1 MNLPP
6 DIPYMAVAHRVL
18 NEMFA
23 YNVCT
28 MADGGRDAGLWVLLV
43 ITLATGVCAAY
54 TLLTVTGVFDNA
66 TATGRE
72 VRETTQPDSVAS
84 APEETLAEV
93 SGRPDRRTDAAA
105 TAPLASA
112 VGDSAML
119 GAVDALEHEIPNLV
133 LIDAQ
138 GSRQALAAIDLLR
151 QYRAAGHLGDVVVVH
166 IGNNGPLT
174 AEQFDEMMGVLD
186 GVRKVL
192 VVNLTVPPNVA
203 NPVAVP
209 NDAVLAE
216 GVRRYPEKAVLVD
229 WYSASAGHPEYF
241 WDGIHLTPQGARAYA
256 GLISSHV
263 GEPEGSFTL
272 PGPRE
277 RFSWGKGGSSG
288 VCVGP
293 SSWCLSVTRW

>member
-1 MNLPP
+1 
-6 DIPYMAVAHRVL
+6 
-18 NEMFA
+18 
-23 YNVCT
+23 
-28 MADGGRDAGLWVLLV
+28 MADGGRDAGLWILLV
-43 ITLATGVCAAY
+43 ITLVTGVCAAY
-54 TLLTVTGVFDNA
+54 TLLAVTGVFDDA

-72 VRETTQPDSVAS
+72 LRETTHPDRGAS
-84 APEETLAEV
+84 AREETRGEANGE
-93 SGRPDRRTDAAA
+93 PDERTDAAA
-105 TAPLASA
+105 GWTSA

-119 GAVDALEHEIPNLV
+119 GAVDALVQEIPNLA

-138 GSRQALAAIDLLR
+138 GSRQVPVAIDLLR

-166 IGNNGPLT
+166 VGNNGPLT
-174 AEQFDEMMGVLD
+174 AEQFDEMMGVLE
-186 GVRKVL
+186 GVSKVL

-203 NPVAVP
+203 DPVAVP

-216 GVRRYPEKAVLVD
+216 GVARYPEKAVLVD

-256 GLISSHV
+256 DLISSHV
-263 GEPEGSFTL
+263 GDPEGSVKL

-277 RFSWGKGGSSG
+277 RFSWGKGGLSG

-293 SSWCLSVTRW
+293 SSWCLSVARW

>member
-1 MNLPP
+1 
-6 DIPYMAVAHRVL
+6 
-18 NEMFA
+18 
-23 YNVCT
+23 
-28 MADGGRDAGLWVLLV
+28 MADGGRDAGLWILLV
-43 ITLATGVCAAY
+43 ITLVTGVCAAY
-54 TLLTVTGVFDNA
+54 TLLTVTGVFDDA

-72 VRETTQPDSVAS
+72 LRESTQPDSAAS
-84 APEETLAEV
+84 APGETWAAGNGE
-93 SGRPDRRTDAAA
+93 PNERTDAAVSA
-105 TAPLASA
+105 ALVSA

-119 GAVDALEHEIPNLV
+119 GAVDALEKEMPNLV

-151 QYRAAGHLGDVVVVH
+151 QYRAGGHLGDFVVVH

-186 GVRKVL
+186 GVSKVL

-203 NPVAVP
+203 DPVAVP

-256 GLISSHV
+256 DLISSHV
-263 GEPEGSFTL
+263 GEPRGSVTL

-277 RFSWGKGGSSG
+277 RYSWGRGGLSG

-293 SSWCLSVTRW
+293 SSWCLSVARR

>member
-1 MNLPP
+1 
-6 DIPYMAVAHRVL
+6 
-18 NEMFA
+18 
-23 YNVCT
+23 
-28 MADGGRDAGLWVLLV
+28 MADGGRDAGLWILLV
-43 ITLATGVCAAY
+43 ITLVTAVCAAY
-54 TLLTVTGVFDNA
+54 TLLAVTGVFDDA

-72 VRETTQPDSVAS
+72 LRESTAGTVVEGKQPETTQPDSAASAPGEPNGEPEERTDAVAS
-84 APEETLAEV
+84 AA
-93 SGRPDRRTDAAA
+93 
-105 TAPLASA
+105 LASA
-112 VGDSAML
+112 IGDSAML
-119 GAVDALEHEIPNLV
+119 GAVDALEQEMPNLV
-133 LIDAQ
+133 LIDAE
-138 GSRQALAAIDLLR
+138 GSRQASAAIDLLR

-174 AEQFDEMMGVLD
+174 AEQFDEMMGVLE

-203 NPVAVP
+203 DPVAVP

-216 GVRRYPEKAVLVD
+216 GVRRYPNQALLVD

-256 GLISSHV
+256 DLISSHI
-263 GEPEGSFTL
+263 GDPEGSVTL

-277 RFSWGKGGSSG
+277 RFSWGRGGLSG

-293 SSWCLSVTRW
+293 SSWCLSVARR

>member
-1 MNLPP
+1 
-6 DIPYMAVAHRVL
+6 MA
-18 NEMFA
+18 E
-23 YNVCT
+23 
-28 MADGGRDAGLWVLLV
+28 GGRDAGLWILLV
-43 ITLATGVCAAY
+43 ITLVTGVCAAY
-54 TLLTVTGVFDNA
+54 TLLAVTGIFDNA

-72 VRETTQPDSVAS
+72 LRETTAGTVVEGKQPEATQPDSAASAPWETNREPEERTDAVAS
-84 APEETLAEV
+84 AA
-93 SGRPDRRTDAAA
+93 
-105 TAPLASA
+105 LASA
-112 VGDSAML
+112 IGDSAML
-119 GAVDALEHEIPNLV
+119 GAVDSLEQEMPNLV
-133 LIDAQ
+133 LIDAE
-138 GSRQALAAIDLLR
+138 GSRQASAAIDLLR

-174 AEQFDEMMGVLD
+174 AGQFDEMMGVLE

-203 NPVAVP
+203 DPVAVP

-216 GVRRYPEKAVLVD
+216 GVRRYPDKAFLVD

-256 GLISSHV
+256 DLISSHV
-263 GEPEGSFTL
+263 GDPEGSVTL

-277 RFSWGKGGSSG
+277 RFSWGRGGLSG

-293 SSWCLSVTRW
+293 SSWCLSVARG

>member
-1 MNLPP
+1 
-6 DIPYMAVAHRVL
+6 
-18 NEMFA
+18 
-23 YNVCT
+23 
-28 MADGGRDAGLWVLLV
+28 MADGGRDAGFWILLV
-43 ITLATGVCAAY
+43 ITLVTGACAAY

-72 VRETTQPDSVAS
+72 LRETAQPDSAAS
-84 APEETLAEV
+84 APEATNGDPEE
-93 SGRPDRRTDAAA
+93 RTDTVTAAA
-105 TAPLASA
+105 LASA
-112 VGDSAML
+112 IGDSAML
-119 GAVDALEHEIPNLV
+119 GAVDALEQEMPNLV
-133 LIDAQ
+133 LIDAE
-138 GSRQALAAIDLLR
+138 GSRQASAAIDLLR
-151 QYRAAGHLGDVVVVH
+151 QYRADGHLGDVVVVH
-166 IGNNGPLT
+166 IGNNGPVT
-174 AEQFDEMMGVLD
+174 AEQFDEMMGVLE

-203 NPVAVP
+203 DPVAVP

-256 GLISSHV
+256 DLISSHI
-263 GEPEGSFTL
+263 GEPEGPVAL

-277 RFSWGKGGSSG
+277 RFSWGKGGLSG

-293 SSWCLSVTRW
+293 SSWCLSVARQ

>member
-1 MNLPP
+1 
-6 DIPYMAVAHRVL
+6 
-18 NEMFA
+18 
-23 YNVCT
+23 
-28 MADGGRDAGLWVLLV
+28 MADGGRDAGLWILLV
-43 ITLATGVCAAY
+43 ITLVTGVCAAY
-54 TLLTVTGVFDNA
+54 TLLAVTGVFDDA

-72 VRETTQPDSVAS
+72 LRETTAETIVEGTQPPETTQPDSAAS
-84 APEETLAEV
+84 APEETRAGVNGE
-93 SGRPDRRTDAAA
+93 PDERTDAVASA
-105 TAPLASA
+105 TLASA

-119 GAVDALEHEIPNLV
+119 GAVDALEQEMPNLV

-138 GSRQALAAIDLLR
+138 GSRQAPAAIDLLR
-151 QYRAAGHLGDVVVVH
+151 QYRATGHLGDVVVVH

-174 AEQFDEMMGVLD
+174 AEQFDEMMGVLE

-203 NPVAVP
+203 DPVAVP
-209 NDAVLAE
+209 NDAVLAG
-216 GVRRYPEKAVLVD
+216 GVRRYPNKAVLVD

-256 GLISSHV
+256 DLISSHV
-263 GEPEGSFTL
+263 GDPEGSVTL

-277 RFSWGKGGSSG
+277 RFSWGKGGLSG

-293 SSWCLSVTRW
+293 SSWCLSVARQ

>member
-1 MNLPP
+1 
-6 DIPYMAVAHRVL
+6 
-18 NEMFA
+18 
-23 YNVCT
+23 
-28 MADGGRDAGLWVLLV
+28 MADGGRDAGLWILLV
-43 ITLATGVCAAY
+43 ITLVTGVCAAY

-72 VRETTQPDSVAS
+72 LRETTAGSVVEGKQPETTQPDSAAS
-84 APEETLAEV
+84 APDETNGEPEE
-93 SGRPDRRTDAAA
+93 RTDIA
-105 TAPLASA
+105 ASA
-112 VGDSAML
+112 ALTSAIGDSAML
-119 GAVDALEHEIPNLV
+119 GAVDALEQEMSNLV
-133 LIDAQ
+133 LIDAE
-138 GSRQALAAIDLLR
+138 GSRQAPVAIDLLR

-174 AEQFDEMMGVLD
+174 AEQFDEMMGVLE

-192 VVNLTVPPNVA
+192 VVNLTVPPDVA
-203 NPVAVP
+203 DPVAVP
-209 NDAVLAE
+209 NDAVLAK
-216 GVRRYPEKAVLVD
+216 GVRRYPNKAVLVD

-256 GLISSHV
+256 DLISSRI
-263 GEPEGSFTL
+263 GKPEGPVTL

-293 SSWCLSVTRW
+293 SSWCLSVSRQ